1 MRQTDRL
8 IEQAEASRG
17 GGVTQLWPAL
27 ALHVT
32 RSGKASG
39 LQCQGCTRAAG
50 MLRGGGRRGREREGT
65 EWNAKLECEFLS
77 SSDQPIT
84 TDDDD
89 DDDDDE
95 LKGDT

>member
-1 MRQTDRL
+1 MAGIDIARHSLRQGKRL
-8 IEQAEASRG
+8 AM
-17 GGVTQLWPAL
+17 
-27 ALHVT
+27 
-32 RSGKASG
+32 SG
-39 LQCQGCTRAAG
+39 LHKGSG
-50 MLRGGGRRGREREGT
+50 NGEGGRKERKERKREREGT

-84 TDDDD
+84 TA